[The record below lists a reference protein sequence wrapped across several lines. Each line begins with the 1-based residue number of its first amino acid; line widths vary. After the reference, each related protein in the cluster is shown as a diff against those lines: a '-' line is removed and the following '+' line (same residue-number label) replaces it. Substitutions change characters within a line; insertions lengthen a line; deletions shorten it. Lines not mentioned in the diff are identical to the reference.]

1 MSEPLHSTY
10 PRSTPREYHVE
21 TTWKRSFPR
30 RFNVESTRCVLRVPT
45 GTKAS
50 RFSVVASYS
59 HMDGSNFAKVAYE
72 LDLQLLTPIWVGIL
86 GVRFEVWG
94 GGYNYPPCL
103 KLVRIWYV
111 STHSHVVSGNIPFI
125 T

>member
-1 MSEPLHSTY
+1 M
-10 PRSTPREYHVE
+10 
-21 TTWKRSFPR
+21 
-30 RFNVESTRCVLRVPT
+30 
-45 GTKAS
+45 
-50 RFSVVASYS
+50 ASYS

-72 LDLQLLTPIWVGIL
+72 LDLQLLTPIWVGFL

-94 GGYNYPPCL
+94 GIITPPCV